1 MSTASE
7 SINEIIEKLHYEV
20 LLIHTKWE
28 MYRQLFR
35 HSDARL
41 QLLSE
46 RTYAFFSLIQRVLMN
61 DIRLSLS
68 KLIDPARTGKHDN
81 LSFAHLGQLM
91 EENGDLVL
99 SPKLS
104 QTLCDLEKECKEIQT
119 YRNKLLA
126 HSDLK
131 TAMQDGANLQTIS
144 LESSEKALELTR
156 KYMNHIQGYYHKNHF
171 DYERGIDF
179 TSGADA
185 LVTIMKHGL
194 HLNELVTND
203 ILPIAELF
211 KGKWSDA

>member
-1 MSTASE
+1 
-7 SINEIIEKLHYEV
+7 
-20 LLIHTKWE
+20 
-28 MYRQLFR
+28 
-35 HSDARL
+35 
-41 QLLSE
+41 
-46 RTYAFFSLIQRVLMN
+46 
-61 DIRLSLS
+61 
-68 KLIDPARTGKHDN
+68 
-81 LSFAHLGQLM
+81 
-91 EENGDLVL
+91 
-99 SPKLS
+99 
-104 QTLCDLEKECKEIQT
+104 
-119 YRNKLLA
+119 
-126 HSDLK
+126 
-131 TAMQDGANLQTIS
+131 MQNGANLQTIS